1 MALTLLEAAKIA
13 LGRDEIAKATI
24 MELYAK
30 SSQILDAI
38 RWDNISGNALK
49 FNREKSL
56 PNAGFRGVN
65 EGYTEGTGQVDPIIE
80 SLCIAGGDL
89 DVDKFLVDTAGN
101 DQRTIQEGLKVK
113 ALAGAMTKQIV
124 KGSVLTDPKGFDGLQ
139 VRSVGDQL
147 IAAGATASGDALSL
161 TKLDELIDQVDDA
174 THLIMNKTM
183 RRRLIA
189 AARNPAVGG
198 DIQFTLDNWGARVTS
213 FNGLPITVVEKD
225 ETYTEIMPF
234 TEVCPGGGSNLGTS
248 IYCVSITDDGFTGL
262 QNGEM
267 DVRDLGE
274 LEDKPVY
281 RTRVEWYV
289 TIAAMRERSI
299 SRLYGIKDAAVTA

>member
-1 MALTLLEAAKIA
+1 MALTLLESAKIA

-30 SSQILDAI
+30 SSQILDAT

-147 IAAGATASGDALSL
+147 IAAGSTASGDALSL
-161 TKLDELIDQVDDA
+161 TSLDELIDQVDDA

-189 AARNPAVGG
+189 AARNPAIGG
-198 DIQFTLDNWGARVTS
+198 DIQFELNNWGARITS
-213 FNGLPITVVEKD
+213 FNGLPIIVVEKD

-234 TEVCPGGGSNLGTS
+234 TEACPGGGSNLGTS
-248 IYCVSITDDGFTGL
+248 VYCVSITDDGFTGL

-299 SRLYGIKDAAVTA
+299 SRLWGIKDAAVTA

>member
-13 LGRDEIAKATI
+13 LGRDEIARATI

-30 SSQILDAI
+30 SSQVLDNM
-38 RWDNISGNALK
+38 RWDNITGNALK
-49 FNREKSL
+49 FNREKAL

-65 EGYTEGTGQVDPIIE
+65 EGYVEGTGSLDPIIE

-113 ALAGAMTKQIV
+113 ALAGAMTKQII

-139 VRSVGDQL
+139 VRSIGDQL
-147 IAAGATASGDALSL
+147 VAAGNTAGGDALSL
-161 TKLDELIDQVDDA
+161 NKLDELLDAVDGA

-183 RRRLIA
+183 RRRLVQ

-198 DIQFTLDNWGARVTS
+198 DVSFSLDNWGARITS
-213 FNGLPITVVEKD
+213 FNGIPILVAEKD

-234 TEVCPGGGSNLGTS
+234 TEACPNGGSNLGTS
-248 IYCVSITDDGFTGL
+248 IYCVSVTDDGFIGL

-274 LEDKPVY
+274 LADKPVY

-289 TIAAMRERSI
+289 TIAALREKSI
-299 SRLYGIKDAAVTA
+299 ARLYGVKEAAVTA